1 MTSAV
6 VGEVACGGGESEA
19 DRLTVVARDQ
29 ILVPLLTLALW
40 LEPMLDPNRDV
51 AATGELG

>member
-40 LEPMLDPNRDV
+40 LEPMLDPNMDV